1 MKLTTMLGGPHARRV
16 AVSGYYYIITDS
28 SFLAN
33 GAPRL
38 LPSGSPPGRRTA
50 IRGGKKK
57 TNLEE
62 KRQGAVDRRTP
73 QAWSVH

>member
-33 GAPRL
+33 GATRL
-38 LPSGSPPGRRTA
+38 AL
-50 IRGGKKK
+50 
-57 TNLEE
+57 L
-62 KRQGAVDRRTP
+62 
-73 QAWSVH
+73 